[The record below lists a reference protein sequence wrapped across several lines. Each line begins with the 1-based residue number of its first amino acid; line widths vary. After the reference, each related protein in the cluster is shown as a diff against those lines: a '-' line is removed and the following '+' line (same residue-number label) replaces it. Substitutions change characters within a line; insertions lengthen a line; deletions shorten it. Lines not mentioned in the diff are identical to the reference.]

1 MTAKNKGG
9 RPAFQP
15 SEKDRAA
22 VKSMS
27 AFGIPDYEIA
37 KVIGIT
43 PPTLRKHFWQ
53 ELEVGHIEANAKVAQ
68 SLFKKATGDGNQAVQ
83 AAIFWLKAR
92 AGWRD
97 KSPAEEPIGKK
108 EQRDIDARH
117 AERGTSWEDLL
128 DPTSPRLQ

>member
-1 MTAKNKGG
+1 MTAKSKGG
-9 RPAFQP
+9 RPPFAP
-15 SEKDRAA
+15 TDKDRAT

-83 AAIFWLKAR
+83 AAIFWLRSR

-97 KSPAEEPIGKK
+97 RDQAPEEVGKK
-108 EQRDIDARH
+108 EQRQRQAAV
-117 AERGTSWEDLL
+117 AEKGTSWEALL
-128 DPTSPRLQ
+128 DGGDAPVN

>member
-1 MTAKNKGG
+1 MTAKSKGG
-9 RPAFQP
+9 RPPFAP
-15 SEKDRAA
+15 TDKDRAT

-92 AGWRD
+92 AGWSD
-97 KSPAEEPIGKK
+97 KAPEETLGKK
-108 EQRDIDARH
+108 EQRDIEARH
-117 AERGTSWEDLL
+117 AERGTSWESLL
-128 DPTSPRLQ
+128 DPGASRLQ

>member
-1 MTAKNKGG
+1 MTTPKKGG
-9 RPAFQP
+9 RPPFAP
-15 SEKDRAA
+15 TEKDRAT

-37 KVIGIT
+37 KVLGIT
-43 PPTLRKHFWQ
+43 PRTMRKHFWQ

-83 AAIFWLKAR
+83 AAIFWLRAR

-97 KSPAEEPIGKK
+97 KTPEAAEEPLGKK
-108 EQRDIDARH
+108 AQRQAAAQT
-117 AERGTSWEDLL
+117 AERGTGWESLL
-128 DPTSPRLQ
+128 NGRPN

>member
-1 MTAKNKGG
+1 MTTQRKTG

-15 SEKDRAA
+15 TDKDRAT

-68 SLFKKATGDGNQAVQ
+68 SLFKKATGDGNQSVQ

-97 KSPAEEPIGKK
+97 KAPEETLGKK
-108 EQRDIDARH
+108 EQRDIEARH
-117 AERGTSWEDLL
+117 AERGTSWESLL
-128 DPTSPRLQ
+128 DPGAPRLQ

>member
-1 MTAKNKGG
+1 MTERKGG
-9 RPAFQP
+9 RPQFQP
-15 SEKDRAA
+15 TDKDRAA
-22 VKSMS
+22 VRSMS

-68 SLFKKATGDGNQAVQ
+68 SLFKKATGDGNQSVQ

-97 KSPAEEPIGKK
+97 KAPEEVLGKK
-108 EQRDIDARH
+108 EQRDIEARK
-117 AERGTSWEDLL
+117 AERGTSWESLL
-128 DPTSPRLQ
+128 NPSPSQLQ